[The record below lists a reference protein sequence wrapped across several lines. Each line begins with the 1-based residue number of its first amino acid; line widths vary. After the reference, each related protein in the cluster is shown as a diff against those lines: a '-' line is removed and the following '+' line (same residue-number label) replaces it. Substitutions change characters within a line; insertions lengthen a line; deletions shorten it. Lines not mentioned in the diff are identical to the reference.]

1 MRHTYDQKVMWHTHD
16 KRVIWQT
23 QDLPLNI
30 YTHIHTLTHTYIF
43 IMCVQKCTNM
53 TKESSGK
60 HIGKTRHTTKQGIKR
75 NKTSEGIRHPNCLV
89 MQQERER
96 EKERGRDKRR

>member
-1 MRHTYDQKVMWHTHD
+1 
-16 KRVIWQT
+16 
-23 QDLPLNI
+23 
-30 YTHIHTLTHTYIF
+30 
-43 IMCVQKCTNM
+43 M

-60 HIGKTRHTTKQGIKR
+60 HIGKTRHTKKQGIK
-75 NKTSEGIRHPNCLV
+75 KKKASEGIRHPNCLV